1 MGWKPRPRALKMRI
15 ILVLIALVAVLAAP
29 FALKPKKNLLAGADE
44 TLVIISP
51 HNEAIRYEFSRAFSD
66 YYKARTGR
74 SVRLDWRIVGG
85 TSEIARYLQGEFYNA
100 FQREWTASGQRW
112 SDEVAAAFPNPAPS
126 PARQA
131 FLASNAGIGIDLFF
145 GGGAYDFIAQAKAGT
160 LVDSGVIAAHP
171 DWFTGASIPMSV
183 SGEPYYDEQGRWI
196 GTCLSAFGICYNTDS
211 LQRLGV
217 TSLPAS
223 WSDLTDPKFAHQVAL
238 ADPTKSGSI
247 AKAFEMVIQQQMQQ
261 VVGSGEATD
270 AALAEGW
277 TRGLQL
283 LLKASANSRYFSDA
297 AGKVPLDVSLG
308 DAAIGMCIDF
318 YGRFQSEAV
327 KIGDAPSRLQ
337 YFTPLGGS
345 SVGVDPIGLLRGAP
359 NPELA
364 REFIAFVLSLDGQK
378 LWNFKVGTPGGPTR
392 YALRRLPIRKELYTP
407 EFTVLRSDPETL
419 PYEEALSFT
428 YHETWT
434 GPLFSTL
441 RFIMRVSCIDS
452 HDEQAAA
459 WKALIAAGFP
469 PEASAAFSD
478 TSAID
483 YTRAKN
489 IIRPALKGSTPLAEV
504 QLAASLGEHFRAQYR
519 RAAQLAKEGR

>member
-1 MGWKPRPRALKMRI
+1 MRI
-15 ILVLIALVAVLAAP
+15 LAVLVALVAILAVP
-29 FALKPKKNLLAGADE
+29 FALKPKQNLLAGADE

-66 YYKARTGR
+66 YYKAKTGR
-74 SVRLDWRIVGG
+74 SVRIDWRIVGG

-100 FQREWTASGQRW
+100 FQREWTASGQKW
-112 SDEVAAAFPNPAPS
+112 TDEIAAAFSNPAPS
-126 PARQA
+126 PAREA

-145 GGGAYDFIAQAKAGT
+145 GGGAFDFIAQARAGT

-171 DWFTGASIPMSV
+171 DWFTDASIPMSV
-183 SGEPYYDEQGRWI
+183 SGEPFYDEKGRWI
-196 GTCLSAFGICYNTDS
+196 GTCLSAFGICYNSDS

-223 WSDLTDPKFAHQVAL
+223 WNDLTNPKFAHQVAL

-261 VVGSGEATD
+261 VIGTGEATD
-270 AALAEGW
+270 AALSEGW

-297 AGKVPLDVSLG
+297 AGKVPMDVSLG

-359 NPELA
+359 SPELA
-364 REFIAFVLSLDGQK
+364 REFIAFVLSLEGQK
-378 LWNFKVGTPGGPTR
+378 LWNFQVGTPGGPSR
-392 YALRRLPIRKELYTP
+392 YALRRLPIRKELYAP
-407 EFTVLRSDPETL
+407 EFTALRSDPDTL
-419 PYEEALSFT
+419 PYEEAKSFT
-428 YHETWT
+428 YHEAWT

-459 WKALIAAGFP
+459 WKALIAANFP
-469 PEASAAFSD
+469 PEATAAFSD
-478 TSAID
+478 ISAID
-483 YTRAKN
+483 YANAKN
-489 IIRPALKGSTPLAEV
+489 VIRPALKGTTPLAEV
-504 QLAASLGEHFRAQYR
+504 QLAARLGEHFRDQYR